1 MSAPSLGFVPAPE
14 SGLRLGLI
22 PLTSVPDSRLRFHAS
37 VSAPSLGFVPVPDS
51 GLHLGLIPLTSV
63 PDSRLPLR
71 LILAFIPVP
80 LCLHPV
86 SASFLRLTLAVVPVP
101 SFGFV
106 PCLNLGSLCA

>member
-1 MSAPSLGFVPAPE
+1 MSAPY
-14 SGLRLGLI
+14 SGLR
-22 PLTSVPDSRLRFHAS
+22 
-37 VSAPSLGFVPVPDS
+37 
-51 GLHLGLIPLTSV
+51 LGLIPLTSV

-101 SFGFV
+101 SFGFISRACAQLALRLSLAFALV
-106 PCLNLGSLCA
+106 PESGLHRDLVC